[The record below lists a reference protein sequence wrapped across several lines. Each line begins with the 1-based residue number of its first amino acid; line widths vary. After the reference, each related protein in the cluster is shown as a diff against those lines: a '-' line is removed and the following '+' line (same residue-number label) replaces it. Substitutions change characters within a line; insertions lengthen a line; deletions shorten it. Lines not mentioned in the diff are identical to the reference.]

1 MTAWFRDGKA
11 PVEIKNDLA
20 SWNAQQKKDFEF
32 EEYYRE
38 SWYAELVCD
47 LFGLLLFGPAFA
59 AAHRALLWPLHRT
72 PYAVPLRD
80 PTHPSYAVRHKT
92 LVMAMEVLGWH
103 KPVIAKGSFAEAEKE
118 ALKYIMTDPY
128 DRWAQPFDKRQIEDA
143 IVGIS
148 DVHRDF
154 GGHGYQK
161 PSEKTVNELLSA
173 CQSYAADRADLSVD
187 GNPLL
192 SKTAMAHTPYAGW
205 ICWLGKAHL
214 TIKEPLSFLHVNTLC
229 GQALLQE
236 CAIKL
241 AH

>member
-1 MTAWFRDGKA
+1 MLNKRKTSNSRD
-11 PVEIKNDLA
+11 
-20 SWNAQQKKDFEF
+20 
-32 EEYYRE
+32 YRE
-38 SWYAELVCD
+38 SRYAELVCD

-118 ALKYIMTDPY
+118 ALKYIMTNPY

-148 DVHRDF
+148 DVLRDF

-161 PSEKTVNELLSA
+161 PSEKTGNEVVTRLVNRTPPIV
-173 CQSYAADRADLSVD
+173 ADVSVD
-187 GNPLL
+187 GSPVL
-192 SKTAMAHTPYAGW
+192 SKTAMAHTLYAGW

-214 TIKEPLSFLHVNTLC
+214 TIKEPRHFYT
-229 GQALLQE
+229 
-236 CAIKL
+236 
-241 AH
+241 